1 MLLARDGSE
10 VPIDDSGAPI
20 HDEEG
25 RIRGVVLVFHDI
37 TERRRAEQIL
47 RESEQR
53 ARLLA
58 AIVESSDDAIIGK
71 TLEGVI
77 TSWNAAAER
86 MYGYTS
92 EEAVGRHIS
101 FIVPPELSGELQEIM
116 SRLSRGERVEHLRTV
131 RVRKDGQRL
140 DASVTIS
147 PILDSSGQWVGAS
160 TIARNITEQKR
171 TEERLR
177 FVAEASRTLAS
188 SLDYEATLERLARL
202 SVAALADYCLID
214 LVGDDGSVR
223 RVAASHRDAALQP
236 LVERLRDF
244 PPGPQPAGVP
254 RVLRTGRPEA
264 FPDVTDEVFPSL
276 ARDEEHER
284 VLRELGLK
292 SFITVPLVARE
303 RTIGALTLS
312 STRERRE
319 YTSEYIAFVQEIA
332 NRAALAIENARLYKR
347 AQEVNRAKDEFL
359 ATLSHELRTP
369 LTPVLGWVRL
379 LRSGTLDPASAHRGP
394 EIIERNTRVLAQLIE
409 ELLDVSRIITGKLRL
424 DVRSVNLVSVV
435 VAAME
440 AVQAAA
446 DAKGILL
453 ATNLDPYLGPVS
465 ADPDRLQQV
474 VWNLLTNALKFTPT
488 GGRLHIRLERADSLA
503 RITVSDTGKGIRPDL
518 LPFVFDRFRQEETSI
533 GRRHGGLG
541 LGLAIVRH
549 IVELHGGVARA
560 DSPGENRGAT
570 FTVDLPLAA
579 TRVGGLEPEPA
590 RRPLDREIVRPAVL
604 KGLRVLVVDDEAD
617 ARELMRIVLRSS
629 GAEVMSAA
637 SAEEAFEHVEQ
648 WHPDILVS
656 DIGLPDVDGYALI
669 QKLRTLEAERG
680 WSIPALAVTSY
691 ARVDARTRAR
701 SSGFQMHVA
710 KPLEPADLV
719 AAITRL
725 LGKDRGAATVGT

>member
-1 MLLARDGSE
+1 MNGLDANLIIANAPDPVFVSDLQGKILVANEAISELLGFRKDEVLEQSLSRFISLDEARELMGALRE
-10 VPIDDSGAPI
+10 VV
-20 HDEEG
+20 E
-25 RIRGVVLVFHDI
+25 RGVTRNVRLHPRSASGEVIPTTLNASALRGADGEVI
-37 TERRRAEQIL
+37 GVVGIL
-47 RESEQR
+47 RDMRELDKARAYAESLIKNAPDPVFVSDLQGKILQANDAVYTLLGFRKDEVLEQ
-53 ARLLA
+53 
-58 AIVESSDDAIIGK
+58 S
-71 TLEGVI
+71 
-77 TSWNAAAER
+77 
-86 MYGYTS
+86 
-92 EEAVGRHIS
+92 
-101 FIVPPELSGELQEIM
+101 
-116 SRLSRGERVEHLRTV
+116 LSRFISIEETREFMAALRE
-131 RVRKDGQRL
+131 
-140 DASVTIS
+140 
-147 PILDSSGQWVGAS
+147 VGA
-160 TIARNITEQKR
+160 R
-171 TEERLR
+171 
-177 FVAEASRTLAS
+177 
-188 SLDYEATLERLARL
+188 
-202 SVAALADYCLID
+202 
-214 LVGDDGSVR
+214 
-223 RVAASHRDAALQP
+223 
-236 LVERLRDF
+236 
-244 PPGPQPAGVP
+244 GV
-254 RVLRTGRPEA
+254 
-264 FPDVTDEVFPSL
+264 
-276 ARDEEHER
+276 
-284 VLRELGLK
+284 
-292 SFITVPLVARE
+292 
-303 RTIGALTLS
+303 
-312 STRERRE
+312 TR
-319 YTSEYIAFVQEIA
+319 
-332 NRAALAIENARLYKR
+332 NARLNPRSASGEIIPTTLNASALRDPDGTVIGAIGILRDMR
-347 AQEVNRAKDEFL
+347 AYEIVVRDLEESRRRLDDANRAKDEFL

-369 LTPVLGWVRL
+369 LTAVLGWVRL
-379 LRSGTLDPASAHRGP
+379 LRSGTLDPASARRGP

-474 VWNLLTNALKFTPT
+474 VWNLLTNAIKFTPT
-488 GGRLHIRLERADSLA
+488 GGRVDIRLERADSLA

-533 GRRHGGLG
+533 GRRHGLG

-560 DSPGENRGAT
+560 ESPGENRGAT
-570 FTVDLPLAA
+570 FTVDLPLTA

-680 WSIPALAVTSY
+680 WSIPALAVTAY
-691 ARVDARTRAR
+691 ARVEDRTRAL
-701 SSGFQMHVA
+701 SSGFQMHLA

-719 AAITRL
+719 AAITSL